1 MNQAA
6 GGILV
11 GHDGSKDANQAA
23 QTAARMAAALGTHV
37 TVTRAWSLM
46 TAPKPSTAAA
56 GYVPPLEDF
65 EAATLAELDRDVA
78 PLREKFPDVTIN
90 TVVVRGNPAAQL
102 IEASADAE
110 MVVVGSRGRGGFAG
124 LVLGSVSE
132 QVVRYAKC
140 PVLVVRRGAGG
151 HEEPADEGST
161 YLEEALVSE
170 LKLGDASA

>member
-37 TVTRAWSLM
+37 TVTRAWSMM
-46 TAPKPSTAAA
+46 TAPKPPTAER

-65 EAATLAELDRDVA
+65 EAATLAELDRDIA

-90 TVVVRGNPAAQL
+90 TAVVRGNPAAQL
-102 IEASADAE
+102 IEVSADAE

-140 PVLVVRRGAGG
+140 PVLVVRRGASG
-151 HEEPADEGST
+151 EQEPSDSGET
-161 YLEEALVSE
+161 LEQALVSE
-170 LKLGDASA
+170 LKLDADS

>member
-11 GHDGSKDANQAA
+11 GHDGSKDANQAL
-23 QTAARMAAALGTHV
+23 QTAARMAAALGTHI

-46 TAPKPSTAAA
+46 TAPKPATASA
-56 GYVPPLEDF
+56 GYVPPLDDF

-78 PLREKFPDVTIN
+78 ATREAFPDLTIN
-90 TVVVRGNPAAQL
+90 TVVTRGNPASQL
-102 IEASADAE
+102 IDASEGAE
-110 MVVVGSRGRGGFAG
+110 MIVVGSRGRGGFAG

-140 PVLVVRRGAGG
+140 PVLVVRRGVAGAQ
-151 HEEPADEGST
+151 EQPASEGT

-170 LKLGDASA
+170 LKLTES

>member
-1 MNQAA
+1 MSEAA
-6 GGILV
+6 KGILV
-11 GHDGSKDANQAA
+11 GHDGSKDANQAL

-46 TAPKPSTAAA
+46 TAPKPPTAAA

-65 EAATLAELDRDVA
+65 EAATLADLDGDVA
-78 PLREKFPDVTIN
+78 AVREQFPDVTIN
-90 TVVVRGNPAAQL
+90 TAVVRGNPAAQL
-102 IEASADAE
+102 IDASESAE

-140 PVLVVRRGAGG
+140 PVLVVRRGVGEAQQPAGDSG
-151 HEEPADEGST
+151 T
-161 YLEEALVSE
+161 YLEEALASE
-170 LKLGDASA
+170 PS

>member
-1 MNQAA
+1 MNQAV

-11 GHDGSKDANQAA
+11 GHDGSKDANQAL

-46 TAPKPSTAAA
+46 TAPKPATATA

-78 PLREKFPDVTIN
+78 PIREQFPDVTIN
-90 TVVVRGNPAAQL
+90 TAVVRGNPAAQL
-102 IEASADAE
+102 IEASVGAE
-110 MVVVGSRGRGGFAG
+110 MVVVGSRGRGGFKG

-132 QVVRYAKC
+132 QVVRYAQC
-140 PVLVVRRGAGG
+140 PVLVVRRGVGG
-151 HEEPADEGST
+151 TQEQAASSET

-170 LKLGDASA
+170 LKLS

>member
-1 MNQAA
+1 MNQAV

-11 GHDGSKDANQAA
+11 GHDGSKDATQAL

-46 TAPKPSTAAA
+46 TAPKPATAAP
-56 GYVPPLEDF
+56 GYVPPLDDF
-65 EAATLAELDRDVA
+65 EAATLAELDSDVA
-78 PLREKFPDVTIN
+78 SVREQFANVVIN
-90 TVVVRGNPAAQL
+90 TAVTRGNPAAQL
-102 IEASADAE
+102 IEASEGAE
-110 MVVVGSRGRGGFAG
+110 MVVVGSRGRGGFKG

-140 PVLVVRRGAGG
+140 PVLVVRRGVGDNN
-151 HEEPADEGST
+151 EPAASSET

-170 LKLGDASA
+170 LKLS

>member
-6 GGILV
+6 RGILV
-11 GHDGSKDANQAA
+11 GHDGSKDANQAL

-37 TVTRAWSLM
+37 TVNRAWSLM
-46 TAPKPSTAAA
+46 TAPKPSTATA

-78 PLREKFPDVTIN
+78 PVREQFPDVTID
-90 TVVVRGNPAAQL
+90 TAVVRGNPAAQL
-102 IEASADAE
+102 IEASESAE

-140 PVLVVRRGAGG
+140 PVLVVRRGVVDAQ
-151 HEEPADEGST
+151 EPADDSST

-170 LKLGDASA
+170 LKLNES